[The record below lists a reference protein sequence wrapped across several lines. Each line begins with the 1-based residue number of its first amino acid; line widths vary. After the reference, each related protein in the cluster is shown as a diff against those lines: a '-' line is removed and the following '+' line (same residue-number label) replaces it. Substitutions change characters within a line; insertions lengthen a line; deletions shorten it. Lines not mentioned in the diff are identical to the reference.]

1 MIMLLIYE
9 VWTLKNSNLTGL
21 PPVRRSSVLSAWPS
35 CRQACAC
42 HHRALPYSDR
52 VEPRRAGHVRH
63 LLPLSPPCKPP
74 REAIPLS
81 FRLTYFCRSSA
92 HSAGATASHL
102 PASPLGP
109 HRVNTKCTTS
119 VLPEQR
125 FASSRRSPR
134 RVPETPETPF
144 AEPPRVPHCRSP
156 SLAMD

>member
-1 MIMLLIYE
+1 MIMFSIYE

-21 PPVRRSSVLSAWPS
+21 PPIRRSSVLSAWPS

-81 FRLTYFCRSSA
+81 FRLTYLLPLLCAQRRRHREPPSSV
-92 HSAGATASHL
+92 TAW
-102 PASPLGP
+102 A
-109 HRVNTKCTTS
+109 
-119 VLPEQR
+119 
-125 FASSRRSPR
+125 ASSQHQVHHLCPPRAALRLKPTVATKSPR
-134 RVPETPETPF
+134 NARDAV
-144 AEPPRVPHCRSP
+144 R
-156 SLAMD
+156 